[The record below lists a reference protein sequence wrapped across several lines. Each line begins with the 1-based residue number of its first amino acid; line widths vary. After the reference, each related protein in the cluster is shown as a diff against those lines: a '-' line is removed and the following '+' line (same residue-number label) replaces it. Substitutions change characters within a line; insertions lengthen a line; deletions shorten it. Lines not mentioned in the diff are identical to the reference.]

1 MKIKPKNPNF
11 DGFQTVTKHSP
22 MPVKTYILYSLFAC
36 LSLQVFSQKSSSIE
50 LRGAVIEVSEGQTK
64 GVSGVT
70 VSVFGQDYD
79 ITDEQGNF
87 SLFIQP
93 TEDFIILTLE
103 NCPFPLIDPRSG
115 QVSMPPPG
123 NLQVRVCAMENEK
136 LRTKIEGL
144 NNRIGKLERER
155 QLSKRQL
162 EYMHRTLL
170 DTILFYEKQVRN
182 LNLTLDEKNTQL
194 AEKQREIEKLER
206 KIASLEQQVFEALE
220 EKYLRQQQTLKDIAA
235 GLNAYRSRL
244 KDVQHELPRLS
255 NCFLHPDGCENF
267 YSAIRKYS
275 EARNKIDETHNANV
289 ESVAHYWESRPLSGQ
304 LEETYAY
311 ILKAIHEPVM
321 FGMLNEQVLDPLK
334 EYSTKKKGRIAAQKD
349 TERGAEDV
357 QKLLVPQVIELDIK
371 IDEILKLLTET
382 I

>member
-1 MKIKPKNPNF
+1 LKIKPKNPNF
-11 DGFQTVTKHSP
+11 DEFQTVTKHSP
-22 MPVKTYILYSLFAC
+22 MPLKTCIFCSLFAC

-50 LRGAVIEVSEGQTK
+50 LRGAVIEVSEGDSK
-64 GVSGVT
+64 GVAGVT
-70 VSVFGQDYD
+70 VSVAGQDYD

-87 SLFIQP
+87 SMFIQP

-103 NCPFPLIDPRSG
+103 NCPYPMIDPRSG
-115 QVSMPPPG
+115 QISMPPPG
-123 NLQVRVCAMENEK
+123 NLQVRVCALENDK
-136 LRTKIEGL
+136 LRAKIDGL

-170 DTILFYEKQVRN
+170 DTILFYEKQVQN
-182 LNLTLDEKNTQL
+182 LNETLDEKNAEL
-194 AEKQREIEKLER
+194 AEKQHQ
-206 KIASLEQQVFEALE
+206 IASLERKVALLEQQLFEALE
-220 EKYLRQQQTLKDIAA
+220 EKYLRQQQTLKSVA
-235 GLNAYRSRL
+235 GDLNAYRSRL

-275 EARNKIDETHNANV
+275 EARNKIDETHSANV
-289 ESVAHYWESRPLSGQ
+289 ESVGHYWDSRALSGQ
-304 LEETYAY
+304 LEETYSY
-311 ILKAIHEPVM
+311 ILKTIHEPIM

-334 EYSTKKKGRIAAQKD
+334 EYSTKKKGRIAAQKE
-349 TERGAEDV
+349 TERGAGAV
-357 QKLLVPQVIELDIK
+357 QQSLAPMVIELDKK
-371 IDEILKLLTET
+371 IDEILKLLTKT